1 MKPSYLF
8 LFILLSLSAAAQETL
23 KTVQESKARP
33 VDNIQEEQEAMDE
46 STVNEFDVGPY
57 DRQGEYLNYSRLQEE
72 MEAAKEGKTMDEE

>member
-8 LFILLSLSAAAQETL
+8 LFVLLSLSAAAQEPL
-23 KTVQESKARP
+23 KADPESKARP

-46 STVNEFDVGPY
+46 GTANEFDVGPY

-72 MEAAKEGKTMDEE
+72 MKAAKEGKTMDQE